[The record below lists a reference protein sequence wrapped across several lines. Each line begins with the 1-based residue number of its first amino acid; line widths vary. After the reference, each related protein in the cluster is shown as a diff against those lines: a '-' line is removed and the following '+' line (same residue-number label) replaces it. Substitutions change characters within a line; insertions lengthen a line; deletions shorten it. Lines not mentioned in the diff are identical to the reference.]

1 MKMNCVRYVILANL
15 DLKLAHN
22 YRVVTFSTPIVSF
35 SFSSIS
41 GLLLESPLALSN
53 ALRVTKRFSQRA
65 YLKLF
70 LKSLA
75 HFSAWSIESKRMRLK
90 QLKSKVFWTMRD
102 YQILMTLIMKRN
114 KNSPIIDAHTIC
126 ATAVR
131 SHTSVVS
138 LTVNRRLRM
147 FNNRTL
153 KRKTCTAKIVS
164 PLIWVTV

>member
-22 YRVVTFSTPIVSF
+22 YRLVTFSTPIVSF

-102 YQILMTLIMKRN
+102 YKILMTLIMKRN

-131 SHTSVVS
+131 NRTSAGWS
-138 LTVNRRLRM
+138 TVNKKLLTYIK
-147 FNNRTL
+147 RT
-153 KRKTCTAKIVS
+153 RKKKIFSVRTVS
-164 PLIWVTV
+164 KLIWVMV